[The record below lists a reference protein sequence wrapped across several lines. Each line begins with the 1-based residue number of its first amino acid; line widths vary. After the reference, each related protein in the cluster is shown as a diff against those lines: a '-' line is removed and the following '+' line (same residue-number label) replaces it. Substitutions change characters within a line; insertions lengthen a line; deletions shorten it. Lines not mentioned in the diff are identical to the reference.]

1 MERRERADGT
11 REANDSL
18 EAAQAE
24 AASEVTVTHAKDA
37 LAEAFQ
43 YAIEELDGLIQRR
56 FASQRVITIEQSA
69 GGWYSA
75 TINGQLRFPPCP
87 NLDTVIRFVRAFAEK
102 EGVWVDEDA
111 VALYLA
117 DRDEHSLRVPD
128 NVVPIR
134 ERAEA

>member
-1 MERRERADGT
+1 MSA
-11 REANDSL
+11 
-18 EAAQAE
+18 
-24 AASEVTVTHAKDA
+24 THAKDA
-37 LAEAFQ
+37 LNEAFQ

-75 TINGQLRFPPCP
+75 TINGQLRFPPTP
-87 NLDTVIRFVRAFAEK
+87 NLDTVIRFVRAFAEA
-102 EGVWVDEDA
+102 EGVRVDEEA

-117 DRDEHSLRVPD
+117 DRDEHSLRVPS

-134 ERAEA
+134 EGANA